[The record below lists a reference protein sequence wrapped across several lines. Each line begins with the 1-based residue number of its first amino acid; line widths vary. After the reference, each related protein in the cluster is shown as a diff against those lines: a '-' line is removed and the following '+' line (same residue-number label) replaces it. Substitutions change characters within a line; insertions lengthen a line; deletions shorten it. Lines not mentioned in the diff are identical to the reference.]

1 MCGIVG
7 FSANLETSALQ
18 SRVRRMLQPVRD
30 RGPDAVGLWADDGIA
45 IGHTRL
51 AVVDLTAAGRQPMI
65 SQCGRYVLSF
75 NGEIYNAGELRSHL
89 DQATN
94 IQWRGHSDTE
104 TLLEYIAFY
113 GLAETLPK
121 LNGMFALGLWDRS
134 ARSLSIARD
143 RFGEKPLYYIQ
154 SDTSFGF
161 ASELSC
167 FKAAGD
173 IDLDLNRSA
182 LSEYFLYGYV
192 PEDCSIY
199 CNVSKL
205 APGSSL
211 TWKSGAPGVP
221 RPYWSAVEVFQRG
234 LENRISDAGT
244 AIEAINAALDRACR
258 LRLASDVP
266 LGLFL
271 SGGIDSSILAALTQR
286 ASGQRLKTF
295 SIGVDD
301 IAFDEAPH
309 AAAVAHYLGTD
320 HHSEYVTSEELLK
333 VIPTLGE
340 FTDEPFADASLIPT
354 YLVSKITSE
363 HVTVVITGD
372 GGDELFGGYP
382 RYASVQKQWNWIRL
396 LPARRALA
404 RTLSNVSE
412 WGDDFQK
419 HVECP
424 KIASS
429 IQFKLERI
437 SQKLRADS
445 LMDLHE
451 NSIRSTAPP
460 DLVLMDG
467 DRRAGSTIPT
477 NLGWLD
483 PLGQLRY
490 LDIVNYLPSDLL
502 VKVDRASMRN
512 SLEGRMPFLDPEVFE
527 LSCRLDSSL
536 MMRGDVNKWV
546 LREALYKIIPRRL
559 VDRPKQGFSLPID
572 RWLRGPLRSWA
583 LDLLDR
589 QSISDQGVLNVQA
602 VEDAKH
608 DYFVRGKS
616 SQLMIWSLLAFQMW
630 LKADK
635 WEMKEPGDLAA

>member
-7 FSANLETSALQ
+7 FSASLETHALQ
-18 SRVRRMLQPVRD
+18 SRVRRMLRPVRD
-30 RGPDAVGLWADDGIA
+30 RGPDAAGLWADDGVA

-51 AVVDLTAAGRQPMI
+51 AVVDLTDAGRQPMI
-65 SQCGRYVLSF
+65 SQSGRYVLTF
-75 NGEIYNAGELRSHL
+75 NGEIYNAGELRSRL
-89 DQATN
+89 DQATD

-113 GLAETLPK
+113 GLSETLPK

-134 ARSLSIARD
+134 ERSLSIARD
-143 RFGEKPLYYIQ
+143 RFGEKPLYFMQ

-173 IDLDLNRSA
+173 IDLTLNRLA
-182 LSEYFLYGYV
+182 LSDYFQYGYV
-192 PEDCSIY
+192 PEDRSIY
-199 CNVSKL
+199 CNISKL
-205 APGSSL
+205 AAGSSL
-211 TWKSGAPGVP
+211 TWKRGAPGVP
-221 RPYWSAVEVFQRG
+221 RPYWSVVEVFQRG

-244 AIEAINAALDRACR
+244 AIEAIHATLDRACR

-286 ASGQRLKTF
+286 AMGQRLKTF

-301 IAFDEAPH
+301 IVFDEAPH
-309 AAAVAHYLGTD
+309 AAAVANYLGTD
-320 HHSEYVTSEELLK
+320 HHSEYVTSEDIIR
-333 VIPTLGE
+333 VIPSLGE

-354 YLVSKITSE
+354 YLVSKLTRE

-382 RYASVQKQWNWIRL
+382 RYASVQKQWNWIRR
-396 LPARRALA
+396 LPGRRALA
-404 RTLSNVSE
+404 TTLSNVSQ
-412 WGDDFQK
+412 WGDEFQK
-419 HVECP
+419 NVACP

-429 IQFKLERI
+429 IQFKMERI
-437 SQKLRADS
+437 SKKLRADS

-451 NSIRSTAPP
+451 NSIRSTAAT
-460 DLVLMDG
+460 DLVLMDCASE
-467 DRRAGSTIPT
+467 AGPAIPR
-477 NLGWLD
+477 NLEWLD
-483 PLGQLRY
+483 PLAQLRF

-536 MMRGDVNKWV
+536 MMRGDVNKWI

-559 VDRPKQGFSLPID
+559 VDRPKQGFSLPLD

-589 QSISDQGVLNVQA
+589 QSISDQGILSVRA
-602 VEDAKH
+602 VEEAKH

-630 LKADK
+630 LKADHWK
-635 WEMKEPGDLAA
+635 MQEPGDLAA